1 MIYPMP
7 PLFLYLFLA
16 IIFIWLLALTY
27 FLLRP
32 EKQAAPIVS
41 QASIGGWK
49 FSLIRYN
56 PFSDTGGEQSFVLSL
71 LNPSGS
77 GILITSLHSR
87 DKTRLY
93 AKEVKN
99 GKAETELSAEEKQAL
114 DKSLNS

>member
-1 MIYPMP
+1 MP

-32 EKQAAPIVS
+32 EKKANPIVS